1 MTKKIL
7 SICCLLLL
15 IGCTSSHPWT
25 KISRP
30 RLFLVSQYEV
40 ETLSEI
46 AKKEYMF
53 KRKKHN
59 GFFEKL
65 IMKKICKEV
74 GEDIGLNIKVTI
86 VDSKYPEAFCFA
98 NGELFISTGMIK
110 TTMNEAELTTLVTY
124 LAALAKF
131 RLIDERLSFL
141 MQKGHEKEMLD
152 ILNKKIRITPK
163 FMNALGIMPISPKE
177 KYRIYSFQESYMK
190 EADLYSFYYLG
201 KKGYTPLSIVHYW
214 DSIPKNS
221 GFYKLHPFTPS
232 RNRNSKYGIQGSMKL
247 WKKLKKHKQYGQDYK
262 DKFKTLK

>member
-15 IGCTSSHPWT
+15 ISCTSSHSWT
-25 KISRP
+25 KITRP
-30 RLFLVSQYEV
+30 RLFLVSQNNV
-40 ETLSEI
+40 AQLSEL

-65 IMKKICKEV
+65 IMKKICEEV
-74 GEDIGLNIKVTI
+74 SDELNFDINFTI
-86 VDSKYPEAFCFA
+86 VDSKYPEAFCLV

-110 TTMNEAELTTLVTY
+110 TTMNEAELTTLVSY
-124 LAALAKF
+124 LSFLAKF

-141 MQKGHEKEMLD
+141 MQRGHREELND
-152 ILNKKIRITPK
+152 ILNKKIRITPR

-177 KYRIYSFQESYMK
+177 KYRIYSFEESYMK

-201 KKGYTPLSIVHYW
+201 NKGYTPLAVVHYW
-214 DSIPKNS
+214 DSFPKNS
-221 GFYKLHPFTPS
+221 GFFRLHPFTSS
-232 RNRNSKYGIQGSMKL
+232 RNRNTKYGIEGSMKL
-247 WKKLKKHKQYGQDYK
+247 WKKLKKHRQYGQDYK
-262 DKFKTLK
+262 EKLKNLK